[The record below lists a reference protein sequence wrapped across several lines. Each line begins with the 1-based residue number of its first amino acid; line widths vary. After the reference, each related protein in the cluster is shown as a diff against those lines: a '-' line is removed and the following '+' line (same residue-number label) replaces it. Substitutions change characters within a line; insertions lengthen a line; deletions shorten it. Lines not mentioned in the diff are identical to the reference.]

1 MYSYRPEILGALAR
15 HGLRP
20 RPQTPPQM
28 LRDAVRDLYL
38 HEIRRLRQRLLDG
51 HVERGDYAGE
61 VVELRKRYWVLSVPL
76 QLWTG

>member
-1 MYSYRPEILGALAR
+1 MYSYRPEILDALVR
-15 HGLRP
+15 HGLTP

>member
-1 MYSYRPEILGALAR
+1 MYSYKPEILDALAR

>member
-1 MYSYRPEILGALAR
+1 MYSYKPEILDALAR

-51 HVERGDYAGE
+51 HVERGNYAGE